1 MEQTVLLLIAAL
13 VVGMSKGGLASAAAI
28 SVPMLSLFMN
38 PIHAAALLLP
48 VYIVTDWVAVWLY
61 RHEYSGRNLVILIPA
76 MLLGV
81 AVATVVTPYTPE
93 SLLLIVTG
101 LIGLWYCLRT
111 WLRRGVAE
119 RTEARVLPGVLWGT
133 ITGITSFIT
142 HSGGPPAQ
150 AYLLPQRLP
159 KLQFAGTIAIAF
171 AACNL
176 AKLPAYWEI
185 GNLQDLNWQ
194 TTLALAAT
202 GIVGTRIGR
211 AISLVLSESSY
222 RRVIETMLFL
232 LSIILLGKGG
242 WMLLHPTLA

>member
-1 MEQTVLLLIAAL
+1 MEQTILLLIAAL

-61 RHEYSGRNLVILIPA
+61 RHDFSGRNLAILIPS
-76 MLLGV
+76 MLFGI

-93 SLLLIVTG
+93 SVLLIATG
-101 LIGLWYCLRT
+101 LIGLWYCLRA
-111 WLRRGVAE
+111 WLRRGVAAP
-119 RTEARVLPGVLWGT
+119 TEARVAPGVFWGT

-150 AYLLPQRLP
+150 AFLLPQQLL
-159 KLQFAGTIAIAF
+159 KLEFAGTIAIAF
-171 AACNL
+171 AAGNL
-176 AKLPAYWEI
+176 AKLPAYWEL

-211 AISLVLSESSY
+211 AVSLRLSETSY
-222 RRVIETMLFL
+222 RRVIEIMLFL

-242 WMLLHPTLA
+242 WMAMHSAVS